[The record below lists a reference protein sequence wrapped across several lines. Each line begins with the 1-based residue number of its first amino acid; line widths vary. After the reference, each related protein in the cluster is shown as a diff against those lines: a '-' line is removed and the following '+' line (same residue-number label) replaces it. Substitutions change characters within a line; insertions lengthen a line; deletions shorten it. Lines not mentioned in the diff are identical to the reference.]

1 MSMSNCYCFDTCTLA
16 AIATFRT
23 HGVPEAVSLATP
35 LWLRYLRAVYGSE
48 PPLPF
53 ATPHL
58 NYFYH
63 RDTRW
68 AISHPD
74 VEWPM
79 ATCEWR
85 GGALT
90 TPNVN
95 HIGLP
100 LRRNMS
106 RAPGQQRCPASQCAR
121 WRAEASGNKSTPQ
134 MQQKRQRI
142 THAFLM
148 PSTGGR
154 ESSGVVLFGDRYSR
168 FAADDEMVEVMRMQ
182 TLNLK
187 GTAGHEGANGN
198 GCWLFPAAGSGVWVS
213 VGRSWRAATERS
225 LTATNSSFIRSS
237 AAWRVRNAGSQ
248 AERLLHK
255 HLQSATKERYPPR
268 WRTRRATTVCRWA
281 RASSSRVIRMRS
293 SCSPQRRAWT
303 RPSPSGPVFPCPRA
317 LVSQGGCRAP
327 VLTSHRSP
335 RSAALARRGVG
346 ALHHSTQPL
355 QRLAARRPSS
365 LPLALQLEPKV
376 ATTATRGP
384 KRVTKG

>member
-1 MSMSNCYCFDTCTLA
+1 MSDCYCFDTCTLA
-16 AIATFRT
+16 ATATFRT
-23 HGVPEAVSLATP
+23 HGVPEAVTSATP
-35 LWLRYLRAVYGSE
+35 LWLRYLRAVYHSE

-53 ATPHL
+53 ATSHL

-68 AISHPD
+68 ASSHPG

-121 WRAEASGNKSTPQ
+121 WRAEASGNRNTPQ
-134 MQQKRQRI
+134 KQQKQQRI

-168 FAADDEMVEVMRMQ
+168 VAADDEMVEVMRMQ
-182 TLNLK
+182 TLNRK

-213 VGRSWRAATERS
+213 VGRSWRAATEHS
-225 LTATNSSFIRSS
+225 LTATNSSFIRTS

-255 HLQSATKERYPPR
+255 HLQSATKERYP
-268 WRTRRATTVCRWA
+268 ALAHAMGYYSLQMGA
-281 RASSSRVIRMRS
+281 R
-293 SCSPQRRAWT
+293 
-303 RPSPSGPVFPCPRA
+303 VFK
-317 LVSQGGCRAP
+317 QGNPHAQL
-327 VLTSHRSP
+327 VLTSAPCMDAPKPIRACLPVPTRAGVAGGLPCSCADKPSIPTLSCSGEERRGRAAPLDAAFATPRRSP
-335 RSAALARRGVG
+335 AAIAPTG
-346 ALHHSTQPL
+346 A
-355 QRLAARRPSS
+355 AARAQNGSNS
-365 LPLALQLEPKV
+365 HE
-376 ATTATRGP
+376 G
-384 KRVTKG
+384 G